1 MAEGVSRRS
10 FIKTAGLSA
19 AAASLAGVGREA
31 LAVGQPAGSAAGAA
45 TMGPGM
51 VEVAL
56 TVNGAA
62 RKVKIDPAATLLET
76 LRVDCNLTGA
86 KEVCDRASCG
96 ACSVLVDGKLVCS
109 CMMLALDAQGCAVT
123 TVEGLVGADGKP
135 DAVQAAFIKHDAL
148 QCGFCT
154 PGFVIAARA
163 LLNVNPKPTL
173 AEIKGALAGN
183 ICRCGAY
190 TNIFNAVLEASGQA
204 VVADAG

>member
-1 MAEGVSRRS
+1 MSDGVSRRS

-31 LAVGQPAGSAAGAA
+31 LGAQQAAGGVAGA
-45 TMGPGM
+45 MGPGM

-109 CMMLALDAQGCAVT
+109 CMMLTLDAQGCAVT

-173 AEIKGALAGN
+173 GEIKSALAGN

-204 VVADAG
+204 VIADAG